1 MTFAEWVLWLASSA
15 ALGVVASYLLTLIKM
30 VFPAVKDTVAKI
42 ASGLLAA
49 VICGLAVQILPY
61 LGQVP
66 AWVETYWPILVWAV
80 SQIWYEL
87 TKPKES

>member
-1 MTFAEWVLWLASSA
+1 MTFAEWVLWLTTSA
-15 ALGVVASYLLTLIKM
+15 ALGVVSSWILTAIKLA
-30 VFPAVKDTVAKI
+30 FPAVKDTVAKI

-49 VICGLAVQILPY
+49 VVCGLAIQVVPY

-66 AWVETYWPILVWAV
+66 AWVEQFWPIIVWAA

-87 TKPKES
+87 TKPKEL